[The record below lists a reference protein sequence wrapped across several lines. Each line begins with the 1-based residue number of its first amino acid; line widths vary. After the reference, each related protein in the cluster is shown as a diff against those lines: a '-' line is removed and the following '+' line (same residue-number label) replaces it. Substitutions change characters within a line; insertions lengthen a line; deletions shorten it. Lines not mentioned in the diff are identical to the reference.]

1 MHAPDDKTPTKKS
14 TTRVYRTLNDAH
26 VSALRDFDLL
36 SIVWDRTV
44 PGLRVRVGKH
54 RATWTYFKEHR
65 IHGRRSATCKTLG
78 HFPPMTVA
86 QARQA
91 ALSEAGKI
99 ADRQI
104 TPGKRRALK
113 LGQALDNYVKLLRSQ
128 SARGGRGAKK
138 GAPPKPPRHAD
149 NVEKLRRQF
158 FEEFELWP
166 LADLSNSPSIV
177 ADWHEKNTEAAGP
190 ISANRA
196 AEVLRACYRHALKLD
211 RQLPPA
217 LPTSGIVFN
226 SEHPHGG
233 GMAPREFPKWA
244 DAWRAIKSPVH
255 RAFALANLLTGCRPG
270 ELARLQ
276 RADILPRERV
286 FIIRAAKAGDD
297 IRVPLSRP
305 ILRAFRMALAAGQ
318 GPEVFPGCAQAA
330 HRLALPARGV
340 ELRRTYRTVA
350 ADCEVDEMLAHFLLG
365 HAPTGISQRYVARM
379 ILASGPAMRAAQRK
393 ISARMMQLL
402 GLRLTK

>member
-1 MHAPDDKTPTKKS
+1 MS
-14 TTRVYRTLNDAH
+14 TA
-26 VSALRDFDLL
+26 A
-36 SIVWDRTV
+36 
-44 PGLRVRVGKH
+44 
-54 RATWTYFKEHR
+54 
-65 IHGRRSATCKTLG
+65 
-78 HFPPMTVA
+78 
-86 QARQA
+86 ARQA

-99 ADRQI
+99 ADGRVE
-104 TPGKRRALK
+104 PGKRRALK
-113 LGQALDNYVKLLRSQ
+113 VGQALDNYLKHLRSQ

-158 FEEFELWP
+158 FGEFESWP
-166 LADLSNSPSIV
+166 LADLSNTPGIV

-211 RQLPPA
+211 RHLPAA

-233 GMAPREFPKWA
+233 GIAPREFPKWA
-244 DAWRAIKSPVH
+244 DAWRAIESPVH

-297 IRVPLSRP
+297 IRLPLSRP
-305 ILRAFRMALAAGQ
+305 ILRAFRLALAAIP
-318 GPEVFPGCAQAA
+318 GPALEVFPGCTQAA

-350 ADCEVDEMLAHFLLG
+350 ADCGVDEMLAHFLLG
-365 HAPTGISQRYVARM
+365 HAPAGISQRYVARM
-379 ILASGPAMRAAQRK
+379 ILASGPAMRAAQRR

-402 GLRLTK
+402 GLKSF